1 MPPRAQHGKSY
12 AGAVRWQVGVV
23 AAAGKG
29 LPGGCRGGGAGG
41 GGEGGVRVGLEET
54 KLGAGEGG
62 GRGAI
67 LLQMDPVFV
76 CIETN

>member
-1 MPPRAQHGKSY
+1 
-12 AGAVRWQVGVV
+12 
-23 AAAGKG
+23 
-29 LPGGCRGGGAGG
+29 
-41 GGEGGVRVGLEET
+41 VRVGLEET

>member
-1 MPPRAQHGKSY
+1 MQVLCDGRWGLLLLLERACREG
-12 AGAVRWQVGVV
+12 VG
-23 AAAGKG
+23 
-29 LPGGCRGGGAGG
+29 
-41 GGEGGVRVGLEET
+41 GGVRVGLEET